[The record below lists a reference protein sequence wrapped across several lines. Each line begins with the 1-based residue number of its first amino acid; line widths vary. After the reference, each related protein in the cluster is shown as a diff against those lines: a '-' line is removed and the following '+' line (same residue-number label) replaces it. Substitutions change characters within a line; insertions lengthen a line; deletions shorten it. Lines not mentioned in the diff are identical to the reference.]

1 MNNKFFIQQL
11 HTHNNILINNEE
23 IWNLSADT
31 HHVIFVSQ
39 QKQRIVSFLEEYVFT
54 FTLKMC
60 TLLNIENNLSWV
72 NFIHFL
78 EKSHLLTIDLIFISS
93 NWRIHRYI
101 KFDIHN
107 KRLEWCKNRFLF
119 TKWATEIDSD
129 NQQLHSQNEKVK
141 TFLLELI

>member
-60 TLLNIENNLSWV
+60 TLLNIENNLS
-72 NFIHFL
+72 
-78 EKSHLLTIDLIFISS
+78 
-93 NWRIHRYI
+93 
-101 KFDIHN
+101 
-107 KRLEWCKNRFLF
+107 
-119 TKWATEIDSD
+119 
-129 NQQLHSQNEKVK
+129 
-141 TFLLELI
+141 